1 MIVLNATTQSL
12 EILMSAAAD
21 TTNPAFMTAYADNT
35 GSVFTEGNHSGAL
48 SGTTAV
54 TVVAAPGASTRR
66 MVKEICVFNDAAAE
80 VTITLRLNNNG
91 TYRNLAQA
99 NIAPNGSWRWTKPA
113 GAKGDKGETGA
124 AIVSAAF
131 SGDDLVFTKDDTNTV
146 TLADAKIDLKGDT
159 GTAGKTWHNG
169 SGAPGDG
176 TGVDGDFYLDTAA
189 DAYYGPKAA
198 GTWTGTGPTS
208 LIGPDGDM
216 TNPMTAAGD
225 IIYGGA
231 SGTPTRLAKGTAA
244 QALVMNSGATAPEW
258 GTVASGLPLGYISGL
273 TIAHAADTEHDITV
287 AAGEARDA
295 TDTDDMVL
303 AAAITKRFDAAFAV
317 GDTNGG
323 MAEGESLPASGTIHI
338 WLIKRS
344 DTGVVDVMANDH
356 ATSGL
361 TPTLPTDYDYKR
373 RIFSLRTAASN
384 NIINGDQWGTA
395 NIREWRYDVP
405 IKDVDTAN
413 PGTSAVTASLS
424 VPAGITCRAEISIQT
439 NAAEEAIVYVS
450 SLVSTDSVPS
460 RSNAILNMNPAY
472 DAAAGQWCPL
482 AIGGQR
488 VVTDTSSQIRYRLGA
503 SSGATIF
510 RIGTHAWEDS
520 L

>member
-48 SGTTAV
+48 NGTTAV

-66 MVKEICVFNDAAAE
+66 MVKEICVFNDDAAE

-99 NIAPNGSWRWTKPA
+99 NIAPNGSWRWTKPP

-216 TNPMTAAGD
+216 TNPMTTQDD
-225 IIYGGA
+225 IIVGGA
-231 SGTPTRLAKGTAA
+231 SGAPARLAIAEQRIVGRITGGNVAGLTAA
-244 QALVMNSGATAPEW
+244 QVM
-258 GTVASGLPLGYISGL
+258 
-273 TIAHAADTEHDITV
+273 
-287 AAGEARDA
+287 
-295 TDTDDMVL
+295 
-303 AAAITKRFDAAFAV
+303 
-317 GDTNGG
+317 
-323 MAEGESLPASGTIHI
+323 
-338 WLIKRS
+338 
-344 DTGVVDVMANDH
+344 
-356 ATSGL
+356 
-361 TPTLPTDYDYKR
+361 TLLK
-373 RIFSLRTAASN
+373 AM
-384 NIINGDQWGTA
+384 
-395 NIREWRYDVP
+395 
-405 IKDVDTAN
+405 
-413 PGTSAVTASLS
+413 
-424 VPAGITCRAEISIQT
+424 PAGSYE
-439 NAAEEAIVYVS
+439 
-450 SLVSTDSVPS
+450 LTD
-460 RSNAILNMNPAY
+460 
-472 DAAAGQWCPL
+472 
-482 AIGGQR
+482 
-488 VVTDTSSQIRYRLGA
+488 
-503 SSGATIF
+503 GATIAIDWDNGSTQYVVLGATGRTVTFANPVSGQVYRFIVIQNEIGSRTITTWPTIKWAGGAAPTLSTTAAYIDIVTLLYVNSVYYGDCAFDF
-510 RIGTHAWEDS
+510 RTPA
-520 L
+520 